1 MNQHI
6 DTGINVVIRLYT
18 IAVSGE
24 VTRATSGPI
33 VGLRL
38 RWLRCNM
45 QTCCRT
51 GVLRRH
57 SYSLTAIFTYII
69 VAETLVA
76 RVKAAMNYLA
86 EGSRLTVFN
95 LSGQ

>member
-1 MNQHI
+1 MNQRI
-6 DTGINVVIRLYT
+6 ATGINVAIGLYT

-33 VGLRL
+33 VWLRL
-38 RWLRCNM
+38 RCLHCNM
-45 QTCCRT
+45 QTCSRT
-51 GVLRRH
+51 GVLKCH
-57 SYSLTAIFTYII
+57 SYSLTAIFTYMI

-86 EGSRLTVFN
+86 GGSRPTVFN